1 MVVRVLLCNT
11 GRSKRIRPRVKSAAM
26 GIRTP
31 VFGVKGRND
40 WPDYTIAAIALLC

>member
-1 MVVRVLLCNT
+1 
-11 GRSKRIRPRVKSAAM
+11 M

-40 WPDYTIAAIALLC
+40 WPDYTIAANCPLMLILNVKIIMELITLRVKLESLHFR

>member
-1 MVVRVLLCNT
+1 
-11 GRSKRIRPRVKSAAM
+11 M

-40 WPDYTIAAIALLC
+40 WPDYTIAAGALFYRLSLVKRVVERDAGNESQ